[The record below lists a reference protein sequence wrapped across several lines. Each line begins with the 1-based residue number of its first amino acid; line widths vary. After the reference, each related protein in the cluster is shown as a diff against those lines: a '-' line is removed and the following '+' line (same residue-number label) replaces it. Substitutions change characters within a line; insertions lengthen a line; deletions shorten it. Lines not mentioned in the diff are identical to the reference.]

1 MIIDGHQHI
10 VDDHRPI
17 LARMDALG
25 IDRTVLVGVGVR
37 DLGVVTIRNTPM
49 LKSHFL
55 FKTLGMMRARALV
68 NSRELKESLLGDPR
82 NDAVL
87 RAIQSRPDRFSGFCF
102 VNPESPHAVDEV
114 SRCLDAGMIG
124 IKLALVQYPT
134 DLNGPK
140 MAMLCEV
147 ARAKR
152 VPVFVH
158 QGITRESSDMSG
170 VVKMYQDVVFIIA
183 HTGCQCFE
191 EVLELARTCD
201 NVFVDTSSYIATR
214 RKIQRMCDI
223 AGAGKLIFGTDVPV
237 MCKDPAEAL
246 EKIRTL
252 KASDADKE
260 RILGGNLQDILAA
273 CRARS

>member
-10 VDDHRPI
+10 VDDYRPI

-37 DLGVVTIRNTPM
+37 DLSVVTVRNTPM
-49 LKSHFL
+49 IKWHFL

-68 NSRELKESLLGDPR
+68 NSRALKEGLLGDPR

-87 RAIQSRPDRFSGFCF
+87 RAIRERPDRFSGFCF
-102 VNPESPHAVDEV
+102 VNPESPRALDEI
-114 SRCLDAGMIG
+114 SRCLDVGMKG

-140 MAMLCEV
+140 MAALCEV
-147 ARAKR
+147 ARAKK
-152 VPVFVH
+152 VPIFVH
-158 QGITRESSDMSG
+158 QGITRESSDISEL
-170 VVKMYQDVVFIIA
+170 VKKCSDAIFIIA
-183 HTGCQCFE
+183 HTGCQCFD
-191 EVLELARTCD
+191 EVMELARTRN
-201 NVFVDTSSYIATR
+201 NVFVDTSSYIATQK
-214 RKIQRMCDI
+214 KIQRMCDTI
-223 AGAGKLIFGTDVPV
+223 GSGKLIFGTDVPV
-237 MCKDPAEAL
+237 MCKDAAEAL

-260 RILGGNLQDILAA
+260 KILGGNMQGLLKM
-273 CRARS
+273 

>member
-10 VDDHRPI
+10 VDDYRPI
-17 LARMDALG
+17 LARMAALG

-37 DLGVVTIRNTPM
+37 DLSVVTIRNTPM

-68 NSRELKESLLGDPR
+68 NSRALKEGLLSDPR

-87 RAIQSRPDRFSGFCF
+87 RAIKERPDRFSGFCF
-102 VNPESPHAVDEV
+102 VNPESPRALDEI
-114 SRCLDAGMIG
+114 SRCLDAGMKG

-134 DLNGPK
+134 DLNGTK
-140 MAMLCEV
+140 MAMLCEI

-152 VPVFVH
+152 VPIFVH
-158 QGITRESSDMSG
+158 QGITRESSEISG
-170 VVKMYQDVVFIIA
+170 VVKMYQDVIFIIA
-183 HTGCQCFE
+183 HTGCQCFDE
-191 EVLELARTCD
+191 IMGLARTCD

-214 RKIQRMCDI
+214 RKIQRICDT

-237 MCKDPAEAL
+237 MCEDPAEAL

-260 RILGGNLQDILAA
+260 KILGGNLRRILKM
-273 CRARS
+273 